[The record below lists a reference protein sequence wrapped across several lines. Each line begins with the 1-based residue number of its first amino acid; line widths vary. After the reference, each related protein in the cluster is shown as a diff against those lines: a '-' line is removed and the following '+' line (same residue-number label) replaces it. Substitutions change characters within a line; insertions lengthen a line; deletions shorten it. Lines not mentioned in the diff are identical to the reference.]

1 MNFDKLEKKNILAH
15 FSGELKK
22 GQPRRVFNDQ
32 LIKELMEK
40 KVMLSQAWSIKMEVP
55 VDMSI
60 DCDKA
65 MSWVQSRIHNFVE
78 AGFFHIGT
86 EAAMQEKTI
95 EGKKSVEPFWFIH
108 VIHPEYKDP
117 RECVKKC
124 VPYEQNYE

>member
-22 GQPRRVFNDQ
+22 GQPRRVFNDK
-32 LIKELMEK
+32 LIHELMEK

-55 VDMSI
+55 VDMSV

-65 MSWVQSRIHNFVE
+65 MAWVQTRIHRFVDK
-78 AGFFHIGT
+78 GYFHIGT
-86 EAAMQEKTI
+86 EAALKETTT
-95 EGKKSVEPFWFIH
+95 EGRKSVEPFWFIH

-117 RECVKKC
+117 RELVQDCVDYAHT
-124 VPYEQNYE
+124 P

>member
-22 GQPRRVFNDQ
+22 GQPRVVFNQ
-32 LIKELMEK
+32 PLIKELMDK
-40 KVMLSQAWSIKMEVP
+40 KVTLSQAWSIKMEVP
-55 VDMSI
+55 ADMSV

-65 MSWVQSRIHNFVE
+65 MSWVESRIHNFVAE
-78 AGFFHIGT
+78 GFFHIGT
-86 EAAMQEKTI
+86 EAAMQEATRD
-95 EGKKSVEPFWFIH
+95 GKKSLEPFWFIH

-117 RECVKKC
+117 RNSVKKC